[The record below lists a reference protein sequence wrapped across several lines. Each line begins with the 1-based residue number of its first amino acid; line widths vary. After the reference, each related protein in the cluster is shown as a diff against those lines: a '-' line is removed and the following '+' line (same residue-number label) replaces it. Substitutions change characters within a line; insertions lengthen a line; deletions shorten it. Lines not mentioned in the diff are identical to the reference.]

1 MQDQTVIVG
10 DIGGTSVRFA
20 LVQLEDGK
28 MRLSKTWKD
37 TDPTISSFD
46 EAFEHFVSFAGLFA
60 DASTTPDAA
69 VFAIAGP
76 IAAKGH
82 VKLTNREWP
91 EFHPESLMNRYGIT
105 DFRAV
110 NDFTAMARGV
120 AEAPADCFTEVL
132 AGTPMD
138 GKPILITGPGT
149 GFGISTLQKVRGRW
163 HVTPGEGGHAS
174 YGPRTDEELTLLQA
188 LQKTSPYVSNE
199 AVVAGIGLLPVYR
212 AVCEMNGAAPDPEMD
227 FKTLADLAE
236 KGDVIACQV
245 YRLRA
250 NALMGSIGDAAL
262 ISGARGGVIMTG
274 SVARHMAPWLKAEDA
289 VARFRE
295 RGIMS
300 GFLTDVPVSVLE
312 SDDTALFGA
321 AALWFDDQDA

>member
-120 AEAPADCFTEVL
+120 AEDSL
-132 AGTPMD
+132 
-138 GKPILITGPGT
+138 KRI
-149 GFGISTLQKVRGRW
+149 
-163 HVTPGEGGHAS
+163 
-174 YGPRTDEELTLLQA
+174 
-188 LQKTSPYVSNE
+188 TSPIGLIPSCKTPDTLALSVLSE
-199 AVVAGIGLLPVYR
+199 VVARYEGMR
-212 AVCEMNGAAPDPEMD
+212 
-227 FKTLADLAE
+227 
-236 KGDVIACQV
+236 
-245 YRLRA
+245 
-250 NALMGSIGDAAL
+250 
-262 ISGARGGVIMTG
+262 
-274 SVARHMAPWLKAEDA
+274 
-289 VARFRE
+289 
-295 RGIMS
+295 
-300 GFLTDVPVSVLE
+300 
-312 SDDTALFGA
+312 A
-321 AALWFDDQDA
+321 AA